1 MLLQEGW
8 VDDGVHAEE
17 CYTSKPRESFVRMQK
32 TPYKGLPP
40 FWRFQ
45 VHLLVVQRASNAT
58 VLLRY

>member
-1 MLLQEGW
+1 M
-8 VDDGVHAEE
+8 DDGVHAEE